1 MLAYLFIV
9 MALAVHIRWIALPF
23 SFTPVLA
30 ALLYFGARMPRKQMW
45 APLALL
51 AASDLYLNR
60 VVYNYPFRAD
70 QVATWAF
77 YAAVL
82 LLGATAIKG
91 WSAARIGGSA
101 LGASVGFFLVSNFAV
116 WASGT
121 MYPMTTTGLATCYA
135 MGLPFFRNALI
146 SDMLFTCAFFG
157 LGYLLNRERA
167 ASSSLAA

>member
-1 MLAYLFIV
+1 MLAYLFV
-9 MALAVHIRWIALPF
+9 VLALAVHVRWIALPF

-60 VVYNYPFRAD
+60 VVYNYPFHAD
-70 QVATWAF
+70 QVITWAF

-82 LLGATAIKG
+82 LLGSTAIKG

-101 LGASVGFFLVSNFAV
+101 LGSSVGFFLISNFAV

-121 MYPMTTTGLATCYA
+121 MYPLTAGGLGACYVA
-135 MGLPFFRNALI
+135 GLPFFRNALI
-146 SDMLFTCAFFG
+146 SDLLFAGAFFG
-157 LGYLLNRERA
+157 LGYLLSRERA